1 MVRHPSSLSPFPP
14 SSLSPLLLA
23 LLPLLLFSCYED
35 NIACLDPDAT
45 NYDIL
50 ADQACPD
57 DCCTFPTFSL
67 DVDRFWADSAFST
80 EDVYPD
86 GAGNQI
92 RVLNFRVYLT
102 ELELVAQSALLPTP
116 TNEIEVGVVTGTDTV
131 LTDFNAN
138 LVLLETTST
147 STTKSVGTLRLGT
160 AALTQMQGRVGTAD
174 DFPAIV
180 PSSAPAASPLA
191 TQVGLLNFNDGAG
204 YLTAS
209 AEYLLVATND
219 TVRVD
224 LYNSEPFLLD
234 FFGSIEPQRGQNLTL
249 ELAANYR
256 EVFGTI
262 DLSADENTVG
272 AGIFA
277 GLQNW
282 LSVTGAR

>member
-1 MVRHPSSLSPFPP
+1 MRLPTFLF
-14 SSLSPLLLA
+14 A
-23 LLPLLLFSCYED
+23 LLPFLLFSCYED

-57 DCCTFPTFSL
+57 DCCEFPNLSL
-67 DVDRFWADSAFST
+67 DVDRLWADSAFRT
-80 EDVYPD
+80 ADVYPD

-102 ELELVAQSALLPTP
+102 EIELGTQNEILPTP
-116 TNEIEVGVVTGTDTV
+116 VNEIEVGVVSGSDTV

-138 LVLLETTST
+138 LLLLQTTTS
-147 STTKSVGTLRLGT
+147 STTSNVGRLRVGTE
-160 AALTQMQGRVGTAD
+160 ALTQVQGRIGTAE

-180 PSSAPAASPLA
+180 PSTAPAASPLS
-191 TQVGLLNFNDGAG
+191 TQAGLLNFNDGQG

-209 AEYLLVATND
+209 AQYLLVATND

-224 LYNSEPFLLD
+224 LYNSEPFVLNFPFLL
-234 FFGSIEPQRGQNLTL
+234 EPLRGTNLTL
-249 ELAANYR
+249 ELNANYR

-262 DLSADENTVG
+262 DLSADENTV
-272 AGIFA
+272 AGGILA
-277 GLQNW
+277 GLRRW
-282 LSVTGAR
+282 LVVTGVR